1 MDVSIIIVN
10 YNTKELTAAC
20 INSIFQYT
28 EGVEFEVI
36 LVDNASTDGSREFFR
51 KDTRI
56 ILIESEINLGFGRAN
71 NLGYE
76 YSHGKYVFLLN
87 SDTYLLNNAVKIF
100 YDRMS
105 VLPQTVACLGC
116 MLSGPDGR
124 YSHSYGDYLR
134 WRNAWQS
141 VLVSAFGRDDSVIR
155 STDLPIEGTT
165 VPVIIG
171 ADLFIRRKVIEQEG
185 FFDPIF
191 FMYHEENDLQKRYGL
206 AGYEC
211 RIVPGP
217 EIVHLEGGNNPYKI
231 NILSTK
237 GNFLFIKK
245 WYSYPQYLSYRVVYA
260 LTHFPKIF
268 IRQIPWEQR
277 VLYLRILLFYRVRG
291 SKNE

>member
-155 STDLPIEGTT
+155 STDLPIEGTQC
-165 VPVIIG
+165 
-171 ADLFIRRKVIEQEG
+171 L
-185 FFDPIF
+185 
-191 FMYHEENDLQKRYGL
+191 
-206 AGYEC
+206 
-211 RIVPGP
+211 
-217 EIVHLEGGNNPYKI
+217 
-231 NILSTK
+231 
-237 GNFLFIKK
+237 
-245 WYSYPQYLSYRVVYA
+245 
-260 LTHFPKIF
+260 
-268 IRQIPWEQR
+268 
-277 VLYLRILLFYRVRG
+277 
-291 SKNE
+291 